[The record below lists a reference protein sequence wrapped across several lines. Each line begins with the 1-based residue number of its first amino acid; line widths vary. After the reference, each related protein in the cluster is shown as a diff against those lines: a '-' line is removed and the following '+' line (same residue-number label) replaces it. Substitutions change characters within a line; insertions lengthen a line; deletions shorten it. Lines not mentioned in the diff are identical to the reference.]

1 MRLEIL
7 GCSGGVAKNSATTS
21 FLVDDDLLI
30 DAGTG
35 LSSLDLEMSMQ
46 IGAVIL
52 THSHLDHICHL
63 PFLLNNTIGK
73 TSRPLHVYA
82 LAETIDAL
90 RKHVFNNVIWPD
102 FTLLP
107 SKESPSLVFHTF
119 SVGDE
124 LILGGKKITVLPAD
138 HTVASVGFH
147 VSSGKSSFAFSGDTS
162 HNQDFWCALNKLP
175 HAEMVIVDNQY
186 LEAEQVV
193 SEKAKHY
200 YAKSLKADYVLLSYT
215 TKLYLTHLPPY
226 AKKEVFNEAERVFS
240 EEKIYALNEGQ
251 VYNFG

>member
-35 LSSLDLEMSMQ
+35 LGSLDLDRSIQ
-46 IGAVIL
+46 IESVIL
-52 THSHLDHICHL
+52 THSHLDHISHL

-73 TSRPLHVYA
+73 TTQPLHVYG
-82 LAETIDAL
+82 LVNTIDAL
-90 RKHVFNNVIWPD
+90 QKHVFNNIIWPD

-107 SKESPSLVFHTF
+107 SKKSPSLVFHSF

-124 LILGGKKITVLPAD
+124 LSLGAKKITVLPAE
-138 HTVASVGFH
+138 HTVDSVGFH

-162 HNQDFWCALNKLP
+162 HNQGFWCALNELP

-186 LEAEQVV
+186 LEAEQAI
-193 SEKAKHY
+193 SKKAKHY
-200 YAKSLKADYVLLSYT
+200 YAKSLKADFALLNYT
-215 TKLYLTHLPPY
+215 TKLYLTHLPPN
-226 AKKEVFNEAERVFS
+226 AKTEVFNEAKMVFS
-240 EEKIYALNEGQ
+240 QEKIYALNEGQ
-251 VYNFG
+251 VYNFC